1 MDVTISR
8 EGGVAVLTLAGRLDS
23 CASEDFGKRLDAAL
37 PRDGGSVLLDCA
49 RLTFIS
55 SAGLRI
61 LLKGAKQM
69 QTAGGAMA
77 LCSLSEN
84 VRDVFAISGLLKV
97 FSVHASRGEALP
109 ALAVAGQG

>member
-8 EGGVAVLTLAGRLDS
+8 EGAITVLTLAGRLDS
-23 CASEDFGKRLDAAL
+23 CASEDFGKRLDASL
-37 PRDGGSVLLDCA
+37 PGDRGSLLLDCGQ
-49 RLTFIS
+49 LTFIS

-61 LLKGAKQM
+61 LLKGAKQL
-69 QTAGGAMA
+69 QSTGGTLA

-97 FSVHASRGEALP
+97 FSVHATRGEALP
-109 ALAVAGQG
+109 ALGGAKG